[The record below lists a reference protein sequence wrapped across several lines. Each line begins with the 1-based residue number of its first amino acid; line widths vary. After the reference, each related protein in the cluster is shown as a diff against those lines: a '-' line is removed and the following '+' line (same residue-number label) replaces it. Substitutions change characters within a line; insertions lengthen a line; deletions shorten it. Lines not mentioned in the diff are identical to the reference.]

1 MKKLIKSFIVLAV
14 ITFTTNTFANE
25 LGMNMTHMNMY
36 AASKPSK
43 SSGGGK
49 AFEGKGSKIITIGL
63 GLSSYIGEVGKG
75 GFFNYYHGAYGF
87 GSFWYSGTLSVQAE
101 FGVHDYVGVGLCTGI
116 GGRPFV
122 GGGGGVLYV
131 PVGIL
136 ANFHFFQLIADKK
149 NVAIGDKL
157 DLFFGLNVGSGLAAN
172 IVKGGGTTVNGIIF
186 AGPQF
191 GVRYFFTDKI
201 GVNFEVGYG
210 KSIVEG
216 GVSIKL

>member
-14 ITFTTNTFANE
+14 ISFTTNTFASE

-36 AASKPSK
+36 AASKSAK

-49 AFEGKGSKIITIGL
+49 AFEGKGSKVITIGL

-75 GFFNYYHGAYGF
+75 GFASYYGGGLGF
-87 GSFWYSGTLSVQAE
+87 GSFFYSGTLSVQAE
-101 FGVHDYVGVGLCTGI
+101 FGVHDYVGVGLVTGI
-116 GGRPFV
+116 GGRKFS
-122 GGGGGVLYV
+122 GFGSGGVLYV

-157 DLFFGLNVGSGLAAN
+157 DMFFGLNIGSGIAVYLP
-172 IVKGGGTTVNGIIF
+172 GGKPVNGIIF

-191 GVRYFFTDKI
+191 GVRYFFNDMI

>member
-1 MKKLIKSFIVLAV
+1 MKKLIKSIIVLAA
-14 ITFTTNTFANE
+14 IILTSNTFASE
-25 LGMNMTHMNMY
+25 MGINMSKMNMY
-36 AASKPSK
+36 AASKPAK

-63 GLSSYIGEVGKG
+63 GLSSYIGEVSKG
-75 GFFNYYHGAYGF
+75 GFASYYGGGLGF
-87 GSFWYSGTLSVQAE
+87 GSFFYSGTLSVQAE

-116 GGRPFV
+116 GGRSFS

-131 PVGIL
+131 PIGIL

-157 DLFFGLNVGSGLAAN
+157 DLFVGLNVGSGIAAYLPN
-172 IVKGGGTTVNGIIF
+172 SKTVNGIIF

-191 GVRYFFTDKI
+191 GVRYFFTEKI